1 MSVNCY
7 QLAMKVMMMTIN
19 EDNDTNDGGN
29 DDDGGWQGIN
39 GLVIKAS
46 VDVTLDAVSTLNC
59 STSHYPTLH
68 LKRLNCPTLQLNTCI
83 ILHYI

>member
-7 QLAMKVMMMTIN
+7 QLAMMVMMMMMTMIKAM
-19 EDNDTNDGGN
+19 GGN

-68 LKRLNCPTLQLNTCI
+68 LKHLNCTPSDYT
-83 ILHYI
+83 HF

>member
-7 QLAMKVMMMTIN
+7 QLAMMVMMMMMTMMKAM
-19 EDNDTNDGGN
+19 GGN

-68 LKRLNCPTLQLNTCI
+68 LKHLNCTPSDYIYLN
-83 ILHYI
+83 

>member
-7 QLAMKVMMMTIN
+7 QLAMMVMMMMMTMMKAM
-19 EDNDTNDGGN
+19 GGN

-68 LKRLNCPTLQLNTCI
+68 LKHLNCTPSDYVYLN
-83 ILHYI
+83 

>member
-1 MSVNCY
+1 MLSTGNDGDDDGDN
-7 QLAMKVMMMTIN
+7 KDK
-19 EDNDTNDGGN
+19 EDNDKSDGGN

-68 LKRLNCPTLQLNTCI
+68 LKHLNCTPSDYTHFQIETP
-83 ILHYI
+83 

>member
-7 QLAMKVMMMTIN
+7 QLAMMVMMMMMTMIKAM
-19 EDNDTNDGGN
+19 GGN
-29 DDDGGWQGIN
+29 DDDGWWQGIN

-68 LKRLNCPTLQLNTCI
+68 LKHLNCTPSDYVYLN
-83 ILHYI
+83 